1 MTIAR
6 TLCGVVVIVLACG
19 AVDGCSIVNRP
30 VPPPGF
36 SGDGSCMCAICLDTD
51 FCFDPATSTS
61 STPGATGCAP
71 GSLRAQP
78 STRLVQ
84 SGTGMGTQ
92 NFFCV
97 PPTSGAVLGTGG
109 ACAAGSARLA
119 AKHVGRCTDEP
130 VCARSLND
138 MCSVLPDP
146 SSTCTD
152 PFGNKFRDEQFRTYV
167 PSFSTEGDLTQEGV
181 QICAHFHHEPVPTA
195 ATGGAAPYCFLSC
208 LNTARTTDCDPAL
221 FDPPSVRSEGD
232 IVLQV
237 GANPR
242 TGAHAQ
248 VVVGFQGETATVNVT
263 GVVHL
268 NAAHCG
274 PGRTCEASITWVEVH
289 TDTPFSLHGVDFSNI
304 TLLNAQPLPDAIT
317 PITAGTSRLV
327 IDSGGVLYASG
338 DIGGMGRAG
347 VAYTLTSPI
356 EADLEWNQHVFELES
371 TLGNADTQTSI
382 VLMLQGSLPSIPP
395 IAAAGPDR
403 TVECASPRGT
413 PVVLDGS
420 GSSDPDDDLQ
430 HHVWSDETTGLNL
443 GDSAMLSTALAR
455 GTHPIHLQVEDSV
468 GQGDG
473 DRVDIQVV
481 DRTGPT
487 FESVALSTG
496 CLWPPNHTLHLFR
509 LGNEV
514 TAETLD
520 ACEGTSG
527 TVRIVDVRSN
537 QPAAAPGSGNTG
549 PDVVFGDAAFCVR
562 AERQG
567 PGGGDRTYTVTLEA
581 TDADGNASRHDVTIR
596 VPHDQR
602 PADRCTTGDLAPT
615 VDDDDARCHAMLPHA
630 SPTAG
635 GGSGAAGAIPAG
647 CAVAHTGPGDAPA
660 LLCLAGLAFVAAR
673 RTRRRRW

>member
-1 MTIAR
+1 MTVAR
-6 TLCGVVVIVLACG
+6 TLFGLVLVVLACSPIE
-19 AVDGCSIVNRP
+19 GCSIVNRP

-78 STRLVQ
+78 ATRLVQ
-84 SGTGMGTQ
+84 SGTGTGTQ
-92 NFFCV
+92 AFFCV

-119 AKHVGRCTDEP
+119 AQHVGRCTDEP

-152 PFGNKFRDEQFRTYV
+152 PLGNKFRDEQFRTCV
-167 PSFSTEGDLTQEGV
+167 PSFSTEGDLTEQGV
-181 QICAHFHHEPVPTA
+181 EICAHFHHEPVPTA

-232 IVLQV
+232 IVLVV

-274 PGRTCEASITWVEVH
+274 PGRTCEASITWVELR

-304 TLLNAQPLPDAIT
+304 TLLNAQPLPDSIT
-317 PITAGTSRLV
+317 PTSAGTSRLV
-327 IDSGGVLYASG
+327 IDSGGILYASG

-347 VAYTLTSPI
+347 AAYTLTSAI
-356 EADLEWNQHVFELES
+356 EADLEWDQHVFQLES
-371 TLGNADTQTSI
+371 TLGNSDTQTSL

-403 TVECASPRGT
+403 TVECTSPLGT
-413 PVVLDGS
+413 PVELDGS
-420 GSSDPDDDLQ
+420 GSSDPDNDLQ
-430 HHVWSDETTGLNL
+430 HHVWSDESTGINL
-443 GDSAMLSTALAR
+443 GDSATLSTALAL
-455 GTHPIHLQVEDSV
+455 GSHPIHLQVEDAV
-468 GQGDG
+468 GQSDA

-481 DRTGPT
+481 DRTGPM
-487 FESVALSTG
+487 FESVTLSTT
-496 CLWPPNHTLHLFR
+496 CLWPPNHSLHLFR

-514 TAETLD
+514 NAESID
-520 ACEGTSG
+520 ACEGTAG
-527 TVRIVDVRSN
+527 TVRIVDVQSN
-537 QPAAAPGSGNTG
+537 QAAAAPGSGSTT

-567 PGGGDRTYTVTLEA
+567 PGGDDRTYTVTLEA
-581 TDADGNASRHDVTIR
+581 VDADGNASRRDVTVR

-602 PADRCTTGDLAPT
+602 PADRCTTGDLAPS
-615 VDDDDARCHAMLPHA
+615 VADDDARCHAMLPHA
-630 SPTAG
+630 SPTAIG
-635 GGSGAAGAIPAG
+635 GRGDAGAVPAG
-647 CAVAHTGPGDAPA
+647 CAVGPTRSELPA
-660 LLCLAGLAFVAAR
+660 TVVCLVGLAVVVAR
-673 RTRRRRW
+673 LKRRR